1 LKKALKLFNMKILH
15 TADWHIG
22 QLFHEYDR
30 TYEHQQF
37 LDWLVETLQ
46 KEQIDVLLISGDV
59 FDLSNPA
66 AISVKMF
73 YTFLN
78 QAIKGNPALQI
89 IIIAGN
95 HDSASRLESPKP
107 LLESSNIHI
116 IGLVERDE
124 ISEIDYDNLIIP
136 IRDRTGVIKIWCM
149 AIPFLRIGDYPSIAD
164 CTNPYTE
171 GVAALYKE
179 VYEHTFSKRQNGQA
193 IIAMGHLHAYNAEV
207 TDMDKTERLIMGGVE
222 CIAAT
227 AFHEDIKYVALG
239 HIHKAQRI
247 GGKEHIRYSGSPIPM
262 SFSELNYKH
271 QVLVFEIK
279 GKSISNLRSVEVPVS
294 ITLQRIP
301 LTHMPL
307 SEVLSALQ
315 QLPAAD
321 AQQKLA
327 PYLEVRVLL
336 EGPEPALRH
345 KIETVLTGKKVRLA
359 KIDVRYPSFA
369 ASGDTPEL
377 ITQDKLHELQPLDV
391 FIRIYQSKYS
401 TPVPEEILQLFNE
414 VAQEVNQKEN

>member
-1 LKKALKLFNMKILH
+1 MKILH

-46 KEQIDVLLISGDV
+46 KERIDVLLISGDV

-66 AISVKMF
+66 AASVKIF
-73 YTFLN
+73 YTFLI
-78 QAIKGNPALQI
+78 QAIKSNPNLQI
-89 IIIAGN
+89 IITAGN
-95 HDSASRLESPKP
+95 HDSATRLESPKP

-116 IGLVERDE
+116 IGLVERNE
-124 ISEIDYDNLIIP
+124 KSKIDYDNLIVP
-136 IRDRTGVIKIWCM
+136 IRDSTGVIKVWCM
-149 AIPFLRIGDYPSIAD
+149 AIPFLRMGDYPAIAD

-179 VYEHTFSKRQNGQA
+179 VYEHTFSKRQDGQV
-193 IIAMGHLHAYNAEV
+193 IIAMGHLHTYNAEV
-207 TDMDKTERLIMGGVE
+207 TDLDKTERLIMGGVE
-222 CIAAT
+222 CISAT

-279 GKSISNLRSVEVPVS
+279 GENISNLRSVEVPLSV
-294 ITLQRIP
+294 TLQRLP

-307 SEVLSALQ
+307 SEVLSVLQ
-315 QLPAAD
+315 QLPVAD
-321 AQQKLA
+321 AEQELA

-359 KIDVRYPSFA
+359 KIDVRYPFST

-391 FIRIYQSKYS
+391 FIRIYQSKYR
-401 TPVPEEILQLFNE
+401 TPVPEEMLQLFNK
-414 VAQEVNQKEN
+414 VAQDVNQKEN

>member
-1 LKKALKLFNMKILH
+1 MKILH

-116 IGLVERDE
+116 IGLVERNE
-124 ISEIDYDNLIIP
+124 ISKIDYDNLIIP

-279 GKSISNLRSVEVPVS
+279 GESISNLRSVEVPVS

-336 EGPEPALRH
+336 EEPEPALRH

-391 FIRIYQSKYS
+391 FIRIYQSKYT